1 MRSRTKVVGAA
12 AAAAAMVFTLT
23 VPTGVSSA
31 ITGMGDCGPGTGYL
45 EVWYRNGDPW
55 VKHLCWA
62 NAGRIPFTT
71 HEWIDRIKTGNNNVI
86 YQDRNGAPPIRIGR
100 WQDRSF
106 PNHPPH
112 VEYIAIE

>member
-23 VPTGVSSA
+23 VPTGVSFA
-31 ITGMGDCGPGTGYL
+31 INGKPCNTGSDYL
-45 EVWYRNGDPW
+45 EVWYRKGDNITI
-55 VKHLCWA
+55 HECWA
-62 NAGRIPFTT
+62 NAGRVAF
-71 HEWIDRIKTGNNNVI
+71 EKRDWIHRIKTGNNNVI

-106 PNHPPH
+106 PNRPAN